1 MLDGYVAS
9 SLPGVGIVSW
19 GQQATDITKVTF
31 GFNASGSPVVALGAQ
46 GSFSGNVLNQFAVD
60 EHDGFLR
67 VVVETWDE
75 GSGVLVF
82 EQQAENLT
90 EVGAL
95 RGLASNENLYSVRFA
110 GNRAYFVTFLRTD
123 PLFVVDLSS
132 PANPVLLGELH
143 VPGFSDHIQPLDEK
157 YLLTIGSDAD
167 EMTGRMGGLQVS
179 IFDVSDSTNPLLAH
193 RYSLTDDRSSS
204 TDITGNR
211 WHRGDGDH
219 LALGFFPEQGV
230 VTVPVQTQDHIWENR
245 RVDVPGD
252 FIGFPEIMPLPRWKP
267 PTQYL
272 DVLSF
277 DVESG
282 ISSLGR
288 IDHATPVRRAVQIAG
303 HLVGVSESEISVHTF
318 SDPGT
323 PVESVPL
330 DVVHIFR
337 PLKELPDQTES
348 TLPDIG
354 NLVNRFV
361 AGLPLHSSWLVKES
375 EQIGDRQVLYAQH
388 TSGTVHRMVSTKPVQ
403 EADWSAFG
411 FTSVSNLESQV
422 LDRTARGSQD
432 SQVPAVEQIQSLVS
446 DAILDQFSLVRDSS
460 GQVQRQLLFATLGGS
475 QDGRS

>member
-1 MLDGYVAS
+1 M
-9 SLPGVGIVSW
+9 
-19 GQQATDITKVTF
+19 
-31 GFNASGSPVVALGAQ
+31 
-46 GSFSGNVLNQFAVD
+46 
-60 EHDGFLR
+60 
-67 VVVETWDE
+67 
-75 GSGVLVF
+75 
-82 EQQAENLT
+82 
-90 EVGAL
+90 
-95 RGLASNENLYSVRFA
+95 
-110 GNRAYFVTFLRTD
+110 
-123 PLFVVDLSS
+123 
-132 PANPVLLGELH
+132 
-143 VPGFSDHIQPLDEK
+143 PGFSDHIQPLDEK

-267 PTQYL
+267 PAQYL

-318 SDPGT
+318 SDPAT

-330 DVVHIFR
+330 DAVHIFR
-337 PLKELPDQTES
+337 PLHCLITTTTWISGILLIVLLP
-348 TLPDIG
+348 
-354 NLVNRFV
+354 
-361 AGLPLHSSWLVKES
+361 GLPP
-375 EQIGDRQVLYAQH
+375 
-388 TSGTVHRMVSTKPVQ
+388 MV
-403 EADWSAFG
+403 
-411 FTSVSNLESQV
+411 
-422 LDRTARGSQD
+422 RGS
-432 SQVPAVEQIQSLVS
+432 
-446 DAILDQFSLVRDSS
+446 
-460 GQVQRQLLFATLGGS
+460 
-475 QDGRS
+475 